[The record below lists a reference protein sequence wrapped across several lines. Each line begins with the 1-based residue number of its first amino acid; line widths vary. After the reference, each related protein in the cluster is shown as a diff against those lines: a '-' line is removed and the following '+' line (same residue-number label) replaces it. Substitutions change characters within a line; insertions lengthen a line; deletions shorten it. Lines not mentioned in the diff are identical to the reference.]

1 MPSASRSDRE
11 MPSTTRTPPA
21 VQTPARCITSPFA
34 AEGSNKS
41 ASSSCSRSGPPFRK
55 SYEKETNIRE
65 EEEDDGGG
73 RGGAAVRPILATVK
87 AEPSPLLS
95 SIRAIPGPSEDATK

>member
-1 MPSASRSDRE
+1 MSSASRSDRE

-21 VQTPARCITSPFA
+21 VQTPARYVTSPFA
-34 AEGSNKS
+34 AEGSNRS

-55 SYEKETNIRE
+55 SYEKETTIRE

-73 RGGAAVRPILATVK
+73 CGGAAVHPVLVTAM
-87 AEPSPLLS
+87 AAPSPLLS